1 MIGTEDN
8 FIKTLLSKYNEG
20 IDNIINED
28 SEAFNNITN
37 NGEFENNSL
46 FGEENE
52 ITETNTIT
60 ETIEMKKE
68 ITKKGNHCFRYRCEC
83 WLLYFFFSKSWL

>member
-60 ETIEMKKE
+60 ETIEMKKD
-68 ITKKGNHCFRYRCEC
+68 GLSHP
-83 WLLYFFFSKSWL
+83 LLVAGGGFEPPTSGL